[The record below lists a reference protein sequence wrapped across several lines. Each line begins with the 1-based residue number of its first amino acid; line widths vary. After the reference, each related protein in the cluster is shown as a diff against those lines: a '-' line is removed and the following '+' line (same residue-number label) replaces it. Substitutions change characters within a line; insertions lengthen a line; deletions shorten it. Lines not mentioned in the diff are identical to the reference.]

1 MLLQLKSKL
10 YSPLLLV
17 IRGPP
22 CQHLEFSFYSTIP
35 SASPLSPD
43 LQEICHIVS
52 SGIGGLD
59 ELESSLD
66 RPTISITPTLVA
78 QVIDTCKDEAPSR
91 RLLRFFTWSR
101 KNLNCKLV
109 DEAFNHA
116 IRVFAEKKDVTA
128 MDILISDLRKE
139 QREMEAETFSLV
151 AETLVKL
158 GREDEA
164 VGLFKNLEKFK
175 CTRDGFTVNSI
186 VHALC
191 ARGHARKAEGV
202 VWHHKSKISGV
213 EPCIYKSLIH
223 GWCVHG
229 NVREARRILGEM
241 KSFGVTPDLFC
252 YNTLLRC
259 LCKRN
264 LKFNPS
270 ALVPEAT
277 NLMIEMRS
285 NGVLPNVISF
295 NILLSC
301 LGRTRR
307 VKEACRV
314 LYSMKKSGCH
324 PDWVSY
330 YLVVRV
336 LYLTGRFGKG
346 NQIVDEMIEKGLITE
361 PRFYYDLIGVLC
373 GVERVNHALDLLERM
388 KKSFVGDCGP
398 VYDLLITKLCRGGEF
413 ERGLQLWD
421 EAVNMG
427 IILQCSSDVLDPSI
441 TEVFKKTKRREVG
454 NLNDMKK
461 LPTETKIK
469 QKMGK
474 KKDNTSRNKDKKKNN
489 TSVN

>member
-1 MLLQLKSKL
+1 MLLQLGSKL
-10 YSPLLLV
+10 YSSLLLG
-17 IRGPP
+17 IRAPL
-22 CQHLEFSFYSTIP
+22 CQHLEFSFFSTTS
-35 SASPLSPD
+35 SASPISPD

-66 RPTISITPTLVA
+66 RPRISITPTLVA
-78 QVIDTCKDEAPSR
+78 QVIDACKDEAPSR

-101 KNLNCKLV
+101 KNLNCKLG
-109 DEAFNHA
+109 DEEFNHA
-116 IRVFAEKKDVTA
+116 IRVFADKKDVTA
-128 MDILISDLRKE
+128 MDILISDLRME
-139 QREMEAETFSLV
+139 QRKMEEGTFSLV

-175 CTRDGFTVNSI
+175 CSRDGFTVNGI
-186 VHALC
+186 VQALC
-191 ARGHARKAEGV
+191 TSGHARKAEGV

-213 EPCIYKSLIH
+213 EPCIYKNLLY

-229 NVREARRILGEM
+229 NVREARRILKEM
-241 KSFGVTPDLFC
+241 KLFGVMPDLFC

-277 NLMIEMRS
+277 SLMIEMRS

-324 PDWVSY
+324 PNWVSF

-336 LYLTGRFGKG
+336 LYLTGRFGRG
-346 NQIVDEMIEKGLITE
+346 NQIVDEMIKEGFIPE

-388 KKSFVGDCGP
+388 KKSFVRDCGP
-398 VYDLLITKLCRGGEF
+398 VYDLLIAKLCRGGEF
-413 ERGLQLWD
+413 ERGMQLWD

-427 IILQCSSDVLDPSI
+427 IALHCSSDVLDPSI
-441 TEVFKKTKRREVG
+441 TEVFKKTKRREVV
-454 NLNDMKK
+454 NLNDRKE
-461 LPTETKIK
+461 LTADTRTKRKI
-469 QKMGK
+469 GK
-474 KKDNTSRNKDKKKNN
+474 KKDSSTRNKDKKKNA
-489 TSVN
+489 SVT